1 MLSNEG
7 FNDYQ
12 NFINNVCMADRYYL
26 QLLNEKDTA
35 WIVQAVSHLHGDY
48 ITKRN
53 VLQYESE
60 IIVFQNFTIPAFIK
74 TASS

>member
-12 NFINNVCMADRYYL
+12 NFINNICMADRYYL

-48 ITKRN
+48 MRDTYN
-53 VLQYESE
+53 Y
-60 IIVFQNFTIPAFIK
+60 NFIK
-74 TASS
+74 RRLQWQ